1 MDILHEDRSKLSPL
15 TQDLKRATDSM
26 IEEFQA
32 IDWYRQRADVCTND
46 DLKKILIHNMN
57 EEKEHGMM
65 LLEWIRQHDP
75 NLAKEVEHYV
85 GNGTPDITSIE

>member
-1 MDILHEDRSKLSPL
+1 MLHEERNSLSTL

-32 IDWYRQRADVCTND
+32 IDWYRQRIDATTDEN
-46 DLKKILIHNMN
+46 LKKILVHNMN

-65 LLEWIRQHDP
+65 LLEWIRQHDA

-85 GNGTPDITSIE
+85 GKNTPDIASTE